1 MLNTTKTTF
10 PRTSY
15 SKTEL
20 KEFEMLIVSKMDQA
34 KKLIHFYQNID
45 KNENAGCSAVRSKN
59 LEDASEIASR
69 QQNDKIWAAQEKF
82 LFELT
87 SALARIRTS
96 TYGICQKTG
105 ELIDKKRLMLV
116 PHTTTCVQA
125 KNQQLH

>member
-1 MLNTTKTTF
+1 
-10 PRTSY
+10 
-15 SKTEL
+15 
-20 KEFEMLIVSKMDQA
+20 MDQA